1 MSKLSYIRFT
11 LGLFFFI
18 LSPSCKNEE
27 KDQCDYVAISKTLL
41 RNIKSNNEANIKN
54 MMAFKDELF
63 WKEGSGW
70 TTIFEASKESL
81 DSVSDLNEFKYTID
95 LNKKKLTDYATVTF
109 LIRQR
114 EQIKD
119 FIIVNFSHP
128 KSPLGCKIQSFD
140 FLRTGASNKIN
151 IHPNVNEH

>member
-1 MSKLSYIRFT
+1 MSKQSYVRFT

-27 KDQCDYVAISKTLL
+27 KDQCDYVAISKALL
-41 RNIKSNNEANIKN
+41 RNIKLNNESKIKI
-54 MMAFKDELF
+54 MMAFNDELF
-63 WKEGSGW
+63 WKEGGKW
-70 TTIFEASKESL
+70 TTIFEATKESL
-81 DSVSDLNEFKYTID
+81 DSVLDLNEFKYTID
-95 LNKKKLTDYATVTF
+95 LNKEKLIDYATVTF

-119 FIIVNFSHP
+119 FIIVDFSHP